1 MSILF
6 SISWFFL
13 TFDFAEITFARQK
26 KKEQVSLLCSRFFV
40 TLHTY
45 FLFFTDKGYGNRF

>member
-26 KKEQVSLLCSRFFV
+26 KGTSFFV
-40 TLHTY
+40 MLS
-45 FLFFTDKGYGNRF
+45 LFRNFAHIFFIFY